1 MATKSLELNVLFDE
15 ITESGNKGTF
25 TLQPLKEGMVPQL
38 GMHLEGFF

>member
-25 TLQPLKEGMVPQL
+25 YSPTIGKRVWYHNWECT
-38 GMHLEGFF
+38 

>member
-25 TLQPLKEGMVPQL
+25 TLQPLKEAMEPQL
-38 GMHLEGFF
+38 EMHLEECF